1 MELTWQQARLRIPEF
16 RKVELPDAGI
26 QIQCISVVMGLKNA
40 LDRDREHRRKGRKG
54 SSRLRVQRASSREM
68 CLQGGRCEG
77 YRTGNMVKEKSDF
90 DKCMEASNCERAQI
104 VLSMF

>member
-1 MELTWQQARLRIPEF
+1 MELTWQQVRLQIPEF

-54 SSRLRVQRASSREM
+54 SSRLRVQCASSREI
-68 CLQGGRCEG
+68 CLQGGSREE
-77 YRTGNMVKEKSDF
+77 YRTGNMVKESSDF
-90 DKCMEASNCERAQI
+90 DKEDGSK
-104 VLSMF
+104 